1 MEPRIPAFIKGAK
14 TVHELAEDEEV
25 LSVQIAKVGNVGRT
39 YLKVRFPPNQ
49 NVPKR

>member
-14 TVHELAEDEEV
+14 TVHELAENEEV
-25 LSVQIAKVGNVGRT
+25 LSVQIAKVGNTGHT
-39 YLKVRFPPNQ
+39 YLRVCFPPNQ